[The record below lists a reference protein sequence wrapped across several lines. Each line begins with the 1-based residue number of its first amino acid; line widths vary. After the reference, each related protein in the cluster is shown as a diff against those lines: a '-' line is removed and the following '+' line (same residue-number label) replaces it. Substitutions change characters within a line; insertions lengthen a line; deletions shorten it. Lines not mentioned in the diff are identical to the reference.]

1 MNIDE
6 ITKLKSI
13 INDFENSSIPLTKP
27 KLIKNNK
34 SNNPNV
40 ENNVSID
47 SNQPIQHIE
56 SNQPIIQSNE
66 HIEQPIKEKKK
77 RIKTPAQLEAF
88 KKAQEARKINLEN
101 KKKTKEYESA
111 VKLLQYYQNQ
121 PTKKSIEIIDE
132 PPIGT
137 VTKNKTTTKKPK
149 QIKPPKTPEPES
161 ESDKTDSE
169 CESSSEEEQPPKPLT
184 RQMKSMKNK
193 KYNDK
198 PQINKPR
205 INYFVD

>member
-137 VTKNKTTTKKPK
+137 VTKTKTTTKKPK